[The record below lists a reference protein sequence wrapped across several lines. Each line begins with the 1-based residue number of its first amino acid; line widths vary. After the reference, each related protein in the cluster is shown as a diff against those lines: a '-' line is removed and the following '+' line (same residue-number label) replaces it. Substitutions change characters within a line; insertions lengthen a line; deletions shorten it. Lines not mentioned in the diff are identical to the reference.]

1 LLCDGPLSKISGK
14 VFVSGCYDHEHE
26 GNNLPAF
33 NRSKQ
38 RDVRAQKKSLAKSL
52 LQKLGP
58 GLITGA
64 SDDDPSGIATYSQV
78 GAQFGYGML
87 WTMLFT
93 FPLMA
98 AIQEISARIGRVT
111 GHGIAGNMRRHYSR
125 PLLFSMVGLLV
136 AANTFN
142 LGADLGAM
150 GASFSLLVPGY
161 TELYVIV
168 FALIS
173 LLLQIFVPYTRYLH
187 YLKWITLALFSYIA
201 VVFVVHVEW
210 GAAIRATLLPSLFAR
225 QSGYF
230 TALTAVLGTTISPYL
245 FFWQASQEAE
255 DVRTTAADQPL
266 KRKPQQAP
274 VQLGRIRVDTF
285 IGMALS
291 NIVAFFIILT
301 TATTLHAHGQTDIQ
315 TATQAAKAIEPLAGR
330 FTFLLFAAGIVGTGM
345 LAVPVLAG
353 SAAYGLSEAFNWPA
367 SLERKPHEAK
377 GFYATIAAVTLVGL
391 SLALLH
397 FNPIKALFWAAVI
410 NGVVA
415 VPSTVAMMMM
425 TANPKVMGQFT
436 LPWPLRLMGWLSTAV
451 LAAASIGLFMTLG
464 K

>member
-1 LLCDGPLSKISGK
+1 
-14 VFVSGCYDHEHE
+14 
-26 GNNLPAF
+26 
-33 NRSKQ
+33 
-38 RDVRAQKKSLAKSL
+38 
-52 LQKLGP
+52 
-58 GLITGA
+58 
-64 SDDDPSGIATYSQV
+64 
-78 GAQFGYGML
+78 ML

-93 FPLMA
+93 FPLMV

-111 GHGIAGNMRRHYSR
+111 GAGIAANLRRHYSR

-161 TELYVIV
+161 TWLYIIV
-168 FALIS
+168 FGLLS
-173 LLLQIFVPYTRYLH
+173 LLLQIFVPYTRYVH
-187 YLKWITLALFSYIA
+187 YLKWITLALFSYVA
-201 VVFVVHVEW
+201 VVFVVHVQW
-210 GAAIRATLLPSLFAR
+210 GAALRATLLPSLFSR

-230 TALTAVLGTTISPYL
+230 TALIAVLGTTISPYL
-245 FFWQASQEAE
+245 FFWQASEEAE

-266 KRKPQQAP
+266 KQKPVQAP
-274 VQLGRIRVDTF
+274 VQLDRIRADTV
-285 IGMALS
+285 IGMACS
-291 NIVAFFIILT
+291 NLVAFFIILT

-345 LAVPVLAG
+345 LAIPVLAG
-353 SAAYGLSEAFNWPA
+353 SAAYGVSEAFNWPA
-367 SLERKPHEAK
+367 SLERKPQKAK
-377 GFYATIAAVTLVGL
+377 GFYGTIAATTIVGL

-397 FNPIKALFWAAVI
+397 FNPIKALIWAAVL

-415 VPSTVAMMMM
+415 VPAMVVMMMM
-425 TANPKVMGQFT
+425 TANRKVMGQFT
-436 LPWPLRLMGWLSTAV
+436 LPWFLRYLGWFATV
-451 LAAASIGLFMTLG
+451 VMAAASIGLFITLG